1 MRNIVNGLNKILI
14 VDDTPANVR
23 LLSDILGPKGYKLYI
38 ATSGEQALQIAPRI
52 DPDLILMDVMMPGID
67 GFETC
72 ARLKELEQ
80 FGDVPLIFITAKT
93 DPADLSHGF
102 EVGGVDYI
110 TKPINQLEVEA
121 RIQTHLRI
129 RELILSQQN
138 FITTLEGGIK
148 DQKKELASMGHELR
162 TPLNAIIGYSDM
174 LLEDIDGFNSGKCSD
189 CSDKVTAINTAGNY
203 LLRLINDVL
212 EVAKLDAGK
221 MELHIEEF
229 HLGGFLRF
237 IESTVSPLAQKNGNM
252 FQIVCDDGD
261 RTLNMDPT
269 KVKQI
274 ILNLLGNAAKFTRN
288 GLIKLV
294 VHFSDEGELI
304 IEVKDDGI
312 GMTSDQ
318 MARLFQEYRQADS
331 SISGQYGG
339 TGLGLTICKK
349 LAVLM
354 GGEIKVD
361 SVLGEGTTFTV
372 TLPTESAM
380 NAAAGE
386 RDCA

>member
-1 MRNIVNGLNKILI
+1 MHNSSNGLRKILI

-23 LLSDILGPKGYKLYI
+23 LLSDILGPKGYKLFI
-38 ATSGEQALQIAPRI
+38 ATSGEQALQIAPKI
-52 DPDLILMDVMMPGID
+52 DPDLILMDVMMPGIN

-72 ARLKELEQ
+72 AHLKELQQ
-80 FGDVPLIFITAKT
+80 FKDVPLIFITAKT

-121 RIQTHLRI
+121 RVRTHLRI

-162 TPLNAIIGYSDM
+162 TPLNAIIGYSEM
-174 LLEDIDGFNSGKCSD
+174 LLEDIEVFNADKCDGCSE
-189 CSDKVTAINTAGNY
+189 KVTAINTAGNY
-203 LLRLINDVL
+203 LLNLINDVL

-229 HLGGFLRF
+229 HLGGFLQF
-237 IESTVSPLAQKNGNM
+237 IESTVSPLAQKNGNH
-252 FQIVCDDGD
+252 FQIISDVHDKM
-261 RTLNMDPT
+261 LSMDPT
-269 KVKQI
+269 KIKQI
-274 ILNLLGNAAKFTRN
+274 ILNLLGNAAKFTKN
-288 GLIKLV
+288 GLIRLEVQLTENSHLTIK
-294 VHFSDEGELI
+294 
-304 IEVKDDGI
+304 VKDNGI

-318 MARLFQEYRQADS
+318 MSRLFQEYRQADS
-331 SISGQYGG
+331 SITGQYGG

-349 LAVLM
+349 LAELM
-354 GGEIKVD
+354 GGGITVD
-361 SVLGEGTTFTV
+361 STLGQGTTFTV
-372 TLPTESAM
+372 MLPTESGS
-380 NAAAGE
+380 AAE
-386 RDCA
+386 RACA